1 MEETTQVEELPDSE
15 LPMVSDAREVLC
27 DLFTEVNTP
36 LWYLSYPP
44 VSDCDSNPM
53 NYAPSDKKFILAE
66 INEDLKKTTLPVLKA
81 LKAGIDE
88 LFSGRTLHNRSF
100 WTKYLRTL
108 IFELSAGLVDQTHRV
123 RSEAELRHELL
134 TPLLLWASHF
144 AHATT
149 APTAFE
155 GEGFFETTFEFEPI
169 TEGRQQRRGRKPQ
182 VDYALVGHVGGD
194 SLYEVPAEVKKKLTL
209 KDISQLAHYMVS
221 LANGFH
227 TKSNVSVGILLEED
241 QVRIAFNP
249 LCFPDDQQTPVPM
262 VFVSP
267 AFKWRCG
274 VSLNKGVCVALCLI
288 QKLDVMRLTM
298 DMSGWKKAL
307 GDSIINH
314 LERVGKYVVQTGFV
328 MKHSPHSAPY
338 DVLEELQL
346 LKQDVSSLTNE
357 VYILRQ
363 RFDVSQSTQSL
374 RPHLR
379 RVARQVAFPDTATP
393 LPPAKRPAM
402 DE

>member
-1 MEETTQVEELPDSE
+1 
-15 LPMVSDAREVLC
+15 
-27 DLFTEVNTP
+27 
-36 LWYLSYPP
+36 
-44 VSDCDSNPM
+44 
-53 NYAPSDKKFILAE
+53 
-66 INEDLKKTTLPVLKA
+66 
-81 LKAGIDE
+81 
-88 LFSGRTLHNRSF
+88 
-100 WTKYLRTL
+100 
-108 IFELSAGLVDQTHRV
+108 
-123 RSEAELRHELL
+123 
-134 TPLLLWASHF
+134 
-144 AHATT
+144 
-149 APTAFE
+149 
-155 GEGFFETTFEFEPI
+155 
-169 TEGRQQRRGRKPQ
+169 
-182 VDYALVGHVGGD
+182 
-194 SLYEVPAEVKKKLTL
+194 
-209 KDISQLAHYMVS
+209 MVS

-249 LCFPDDQQTPVPM
+249 LRFPDDQQTPVPM

-274 VSLNKGVCVALCLI
+274 VSLNKGV
-288 QKLDVMRLTM
+288 
-298 DMSGWKKAL
+298 SL

-374 RPHLR
+374 RPHLC
-379 RVARQVAFPDTATP
+379 RV
-393 LPPAKRPAM
+393 
-402 DE
+402 